1 MIPMTTFHV
10 TIHTPRWPID
20 CNQCDQI
27 ERIFELKQNF
37 KRSFWLCIDCFYSIW
52 QNFIPVLPKNGKM
65 QILIT
70 LYGHMFKNNPAI
82 WLHWQQPISTY
93 YLHTNVITFPS
104 IHLTSKIT
112 QTLCDKELEDIC
124 WNLVLRSSVK
134 LGMFMLKYNW
144 WLIDSDQSVHTTY
157 IPA

>member
-1 MIPMTTFHV
+1 MLKSSPLDDRLTV
-10 TIHTPRWPID
+10 TSVTRLSEFLNLSKI
-20 CNQCDQI
+20 
-27 ERIFELKQNF
+27 LKGLF
-37 KRSFWLCIDCFYSIW
+37 GYALIVSIVFGKILYLFC
-52 QNFIPVLPKNGKM
+52 QKNGKM
-65 QILIT
+65 QILII
-70 LYGHMFKNNPAI
+70 LNGHLLKNNLAI

-93 YLHTNVITFPS
+93 YLHNNVITFPS

-134 LGMFMLKYNW
+134 LGRFMLKYNW
-144 WLIDSDQSVHTTY
+144 WLIDRDQSVHTTY